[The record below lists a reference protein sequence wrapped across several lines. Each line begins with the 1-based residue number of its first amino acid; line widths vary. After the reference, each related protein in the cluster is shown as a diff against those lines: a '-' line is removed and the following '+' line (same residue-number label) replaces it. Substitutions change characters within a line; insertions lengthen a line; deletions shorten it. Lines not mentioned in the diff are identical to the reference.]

1 MKICPLP
8 ITTCKRKNEAPPPP
22 LPKWTQCYSE
32 TTPAPWINEKEGEF
46 PYQLMKMDG
55 IRFLRVS
62 CPSILTALKIE
73 GDRFS
78 IHSTAMTEDSFS
90 VMLIIT
96 LICLFTRYGVVKI
109 RSLSSHNNAA
119 SFTKG
124 LNNLGADEGS
134 TFCDLV
140 IRYHL
145 VKKLSSDENVRNEKK
160 VPNQLEST
168 KIRRKC
174 PKSDESVPKQTR
186 ASEIGRKLSKTDRKN
201 RNRKEAYTCKTV
213 RIISNESFRNRIFC
227 CVKSE
232 RYVSLIHISH
242 LSMLLLFSVQ
252 PSLWILGRFF
262 DQFYREEII
271 FVSISFLI
279 LKCLNCNQL
288 PASLCAS

>member
-1 MKICPLP
+1 MKLP
-8 ITTCKRKNEAPPPP
+8 PRPP

-96 LICLFTRYGVVKI
+96 LICLFTRYGVIKI
-109 RSLSSHNNAA
+109 QSLSSHNNAA

-160 VPNQLEST
+160 
-168 KIRRKC
+168 
-174 PKSDESVPKQTR
+174 
-186 ASEIGRKLSKTDRKN
+186 
-201 RNRKEAYTCKTV
+201 
-213 RIISNESFRNRIFC
+213 
-227 CVKSE
+227 
-232 RYVSLIHISH
+232 
-242 LSMLLLFSVQ
+242 
-252 PSLWILGRFF
+252 
-262 DQFYREEII
+262 
-271 FVSISFLI
+271 FLT
-279 LKCLNCNQL
+279 
-288 PASLCAS
+288 S

>member
-1 MKICPLP
+1 
-8 ITTCKRKNEAPPPP
+8 
-22 LPKWTQCYSE
+22 
-32 TTPAPWINEKEGEF
+32 
-46 PYQLMKMDG
+46 MKMDG

-96 LICLFTRYGVVKI
+96 LICLFTRYEVVKI
-109 RSLSSHNNAA
+109 QSLSSHNNAA

-174 PKSDESVPKQTR
+174 PKSDESVRKQTR
-186 ASEIGRKLSKTDRKN
+186 ASEIGRKLSKTDGKV
-201 RNRKEAYTCKTV
+201 RNRKERTHAKPFELYRTKASGIGYSAV
-213 RIISNESFRNRIFC
+213 RNQNDM
-227 CVKSE
+227 
-232 RYVSLIHISH
+232 SH
-242 LSMLLLFSVQ
+242 LFTLVFCRCCYYFLSNLFYGFS
-252 PSLWILGRFF
+252 GG
-262 DQFYREEII
+262 
-271 FVSISFLI
+271 FLI
-279 LKCLNCNQL
+279 NFTGKKLFLS
-288 PASLCAS
+288 P

>member
-1 MKICPLP
+1 
-8 ITTCKRKNEAPPPP
+8 
-22 LPKWTQCYSE
+22 
-32 TTPAPWINEKEGEF
+32 
-46 PYQLMKMDG
+46 MDG

-78 IHSTAMTEDSFS
+78 LHSTAMTGDSFS

-96 LICLFTRYGVVKI
+96 LICLFTRYGVVNI
-109 RSLSSHNNAA
+109 QSLSSHNNVA

-145 VKKLSSDENVRNEKK
+145 VKKLSSHENVRNEKK
-160 VPNQLEST
+160 VPNQLEAT
-168 KIRRKC
+168 KIRRTKVSENRRGR
-174 PKSDESVPKQTR
+174 PKSDESFRKPTERSAIGKRRTHAKPFELYRTKASGIGYSAVWNQNDYVP
-186 ASEIGRKLSKTDRKN
+186 
-201 RNRKEAYTCKTV
+201 
-213 RIISNESFRNRIFC
+213 
-227 CVKSE
+227 
-232 RYVSLIHISH
+232 LIHISL

-252 PSLWILGRFF
+252 PSLWILGRYF

-288 PASLCAS
+288 PASLCVS

>member
-1 MKICPLP
+1 
-8 ITTCKRKNEAPPPP
+8 
-22 LPKWTQCYSE
+22 
-32 TTPAPWINEKEGEF
+32 
-46 PYQLMKMDG
+46 MKMSEM
-55 IRFLRVS
+55 R
-62 CPSILTALKIE
+62 
-73 GDRFS
+73 
-78 IHSTAMTEDSFS
+78 
-90 VMLIIT
+90 
-96 LICLFTRYGVVKI
+96 
-109 RSLSSHNNAA
+109 
-119 SFTKG
+119 
-124 LNNLGADEGS
+124 
-134 TFCDLV
+134 
-140 IRYHL
+140 
-145 VKKLSSDENVRNEKK
+145 K

-174 PKSDESVPKQTR
+174 PKSDESVRKQTR
-186 ASEIGRKLSKTDRKN
+186 ASEIGRKLSKTDGKV

-232 RYVSLIHISH
+232 RYVSLIHISL
-242 LSMLLLFSVQ
+242 LSMLLLSSVQ

>member
-1 MKICPLP
+1 
-8 ITTCKRKNEAPPPP
+8 
-22 LPKWTQCYSE
+22 
-32 TTPAPWINEKEGEF
+32 
-46 PYQLMKMDG
+46 MDG

-109 RSLSSHNNAA
+109 QSLSSHNNAA

-160 VPNQLEST
+160 FLTSESRQKSVGSVQNRT
-168 KIRRKC
+168 KVSENRRGR
-174 PKSDESVPKQTR
+174 PKSDESFRKPTERSAIGKRRTHAKPFELYR
-186 ASEIGRKLSKTDRKN
+186 TKASGIGYSAVWNQND
-201 RNRKEAYTCKTV
+201 
-213 RIISNESFRNRIFC
+213 
-227 CVKSE
+227 
-232 RYVSLIHISH
+232 YVSLIHISL

-252 PSLWILGRFF
+252 PSLWILRRYF

>member
-1 MKICPLP
+1 
-8 ITTCKRKNEAPPPP
+8 
-22 LPKWTQCYSE
+22 
-32 TTPAPWINEKEGEF
+32 
-46 PYQLMKMDG
+46 MDG

-78 IHSTAMTEDSFS
+78 IHSTAMPEDSFS

-109 RSLSSHNNAA
+109 QSLSSHNNAA

-124 LNNLGADEGS
+124 LNNLGTDEGS

-174 PKSDESVPKQTR
+174 PKSDESVRKQTR
-186 ASEIGRKLSKTDRKN
+186 ASEIGRKLSKTDGKV

-213 RIISNESFRNRIFC
+213 WIISNESFRNRIFC

-232 RYVSLIHISH
+232 RLCLTYSYESFVDA
-242 LSMLLLFSVQ
+242 V
-252 PSLWILGRFF
+252 
-262 DQFYREEII
+262 II
-271 FVSISFLI
+271 FCPTFFMDSREVFWSILPRRNYFCLHKFLNFEMFK
-279 LKCLNCNQL
+279 L
-288 PASLCAS
+288 